1 MAESRSI
8 IYSSKADESFTL
20 LLLAVKDLN
29 ISTSSFAY
37 LEDGLIA
44 DKKVQMF
51 DNYQKG
57 FYELYKLDKPYPVLS
72 QLLLVISV
80 LPERYC

>member
-1 MAESRSI
+1 M
-8 IYSSKADESFTL
+8 
-20 LLLAVKDLN
+20 KDLN
-29 ISTSSFAY
+29 ISISNFAY
-37 LEDGLIA
+37 LVGALIA

-51 DNYQKG
+51 DNYQKS